1 MVLPITNNDRSTARQ
16 GIITL
21 GDAAF
26 DGVRPEPEPEPV
38 TVAATDPIVAV
49 GTPACV
55 TICCA
60 SEASAAKPTEGG
72 FARNTV

>member
-1 MVLPITNNDRSTARQ
+1 MVLPITHNDRSTARH
-16 GIITL
+16 GIIML

-26 DGVRPEPEPEPV
+26 DWERPEPE

-55 TICCA
+55 AICCA
-60 SEASAAKPTEGG
+60 SEASAAKPTEAG
-72 FARNTV
+72 FARKTV